1 MNELA
6 KIDEAREGATIQV
19 LDRAKLCEFKSK
31 PKKT

>member
-6 KIDEAREGATIQV
+6 KIDESHEGATIQV
-19 LDRAKLCEFKSK
+19 LDRSKLCEFKNK